1 MSKIFRRP
9 MFRKGGNV
17 GEGIMTGIVDRG
29 NYEVGGSANERL
41 MKVMQDYP
49 VQTVDPI
56 AQFLIQGGL
65 RGLSQTGG
73 GGTLG
78 NLAKAFEEPTEKLFT
93 NLGAQDKAK
102 RDLALA
108 GEQLDIEQD
117 LKLQEMQQQADLKLL
132 EQQFEAA
139 EGDRDRQNKIAVK
152 IQEGKNALDELQFK
166 LENPGVDSAK
176 AGVIPSIIT
185 QQMNREQ
192 SYKESNNLELR
203 KAPDFHAR
211 KIVNFERTAP
221 REILENYKG
230 IIFYGYGQRGGVDEI
245 MPPGAGKAGDIIYDP
260 KQSGF
265 FIFDNQ
271 GNTYRYDPA
280 TNTAA
285 E

>member
-1 MSKIFRRP
+1 

-17 GEGIMTGIVDRG
+17 GEGIMTGIRD
-29 NYEVGGSANERL
+29 NYENGGAAERITKA
-41 MKVMQDYP
+41 MESVPTQSF
-49 VQTVDPI
+49 DPLT
-56 AQFLIQGGL
+56 QFLIQGGL
-65 RGLSQTGG
+65 NLASQPSTGGVLSDIATAAKEPTAQLFQGLSERDK
-73 GGTLG
+73 
-78 NLAKAFEEPTEKLFT
+78 LAREIAVA
-93 NLGAQDKAK
+93 GA
-102 RDLALA
+102 
-108 GEQLDIEQD
+108 QLDIEQD

>member
-29 NYEVGGSANERL
+29 NYEVGGSASERL

-108 GEQLDIEQD
+108 GTQLDIEQD
-117 LKLQEMQQQADLKLL
+117 YAKDLL
-132 EQQFEAA
+132 EAEGQIKKDIAALKTPVDPFEALKFETEFKRYA
-139 EGDRDRQNKIAVK
+139 ELGLPSNVTERAANFVVREADEVISTVGSKRYGGVLDFNVSDRREYESNKKRLIELGKENKIVF
-152 IQEGKNALDELQFK
+152 DPF
-166 LENPGVDSAK
+166 EN
-176 AGVIPSIIT
+176 
-185 QQMNREQ
+185 
-192 SYKESNNLELR
+192 
-203 KAPDFHAR
+203 
-211 KIVNFERTAP
+211 
-221 REILENYKG
+221 NYKRITMVG
-230 IIFYGYGQRGGVDEI
+230 NQPQFDEAESVKELMQI
-245 MPPGAGKAGDIIYDP
+245 PLPTISEVEKIDR
-260 KQSGF
+260 SGSINF
-265 FIFDNQ
+265 GLTPDQ
-271 GNTYRYDPA
+271 P
-280 TNTAA
+280 
-285 E
+285 

>member
-117 LKLQEMQQQADLKLL
+117 YAKDIAKIKATTESGLQKDYS
-132 EQQFEAA
+132 
-139 EGDRDRQNKIAVK
+139 D
-152 IQEGKNALDELQFK
+152 
-166 LENPGVDSAK
+166 
-176 AGVIPSIIT
+176 
-185 QQMNREQ
+185 
-192 SYKESNNLELR
+192 
-203 KAPDFHAR
+203 
-211 KIVNFERTAP
+211 
-221 REILENYKG
+221 
-230 IIFYGYGQRGGVDEI
+230 QR
-245 MPPGAGKAGDIIYDP
+245 AY
-260 KQSGF
+260 
-265 FIFDNQ
+265 
-271 GNTYRYDPA
+271 
-280 TNTAA
+280 
-285 E
+285 

>member
-29 NYEVGGSANERL
+29 NYEVGGSASERL

-78 NLAKAFEEPTEKLFT
+78 NLAKAFEDPTEKLFT

-117 LKLQEMQQQADLKLL
+117 YAKDIAKIKATTESGLQKDYSDQRAYETAMEARIDSKNSLKSFDK
-132 EQQFEAA
+132 
-139 EGDRDRQNKIAVK
+139 
-152 IQEGKNALDELQFK
+152 
-166 LENPGVDSAK
+166 P
-176 AGVIPSIIT
+176 
-185 QQMNREQ
+185 
-192 SYKESNNLELR
+192 NLFQ
-203 KAPDFHAR
+203 KYP
-211 KIVNFERTAP
+211 
-221 REILENYKG
+221 
-230 IIFYGYGQRGGVDEI
+230 
-245 MPPGAGKAGDIIYDP
+245 
-260 KQSGF
+260 
-265 FIFDNQ
+265 
-271 GNTYRYDPA
+271 
-280 TNTAA
+280 
-285 E
+285 

>member
-1 MSKIFRRP
+1 

-17 GEGIMTGIVDRG
+17 GEGIMTGIRD
-29 NYEVGGSANERL
+29 NYENGGAAERITKA
-41 MKVMQDYP
+41 MESVPTQSF
-49 VQTVDPI
+49 DPLT
-56 AQFLIQGGL
+56 QFLIQGGL
-65 RGLSQTGG
+65 NLASQPSTGGVLSDIATAAKEPTAQLFQGLSERDK
-73 GGTLG
+73 
-78 NLAKAFEEPTEKLFT
+78 LAREIAVA
-93 NLGAQDKAK
+93 GA
-102 RDLALA
+102 
-108 GEQLDIEQD
+108 QLDIEQD

-132 EQQFEAA
+132 EQQFKAA

-185 QQMNREQ
+185 QQMDREQ
-192 SYKESNNLELR
+192 SYKESDNLELR

-211 KIVNFERTAP
+211 KTVNFERTAP
-221 REILENYKG
+221 PEILENYKG
-230 IIFYGYGQRGGVDEI
+230 IIFYGYGQKGGVDEI